1 MRHFIHGA
9 IFLVAAC
16 LEVGG
21 DAVVRQGL
29 KGGTVVLI
37 GVGALLLALY
47 GIVVNTADL
56 DFSRLLGIY
65 VAVFA
70 LVSVLAGRFYFGET
84 IAPSTWIGLAIIIL
98 GGLVIQFGPLV
109 ANRLSAGG

>member
-1 MRHFIHGA
+1 MQHLIHGA
-9 IFLVAAC
+9 IFLLAAL

-29 KGGTVVLI
+29 KGGGAALVLL
-37 GVGALLLALY
+37 GALLLGLY
-47 GIVVNTADL
+47 GIVVNTVDL

-70 LVSVLAGRFYFGET
+70 LVSVLAGRFYFHESIPG
-84 IAPSTWIGLAIIIL
+84 STWLGLAIIIA
-98 GGLVIQFGPLV
+98 GGLVIQLGPI
-109 ANRLSAGG
+109 AGEKLFSGG

>member
-1 MRHFIHGA
+1 MRHVMQGV
-9 IFLVAAC
+9 IFLAAAC

-21 DAVVRQGL
+21 DAVVRRGL
-29 KGGTVVLI
+29 KGGGAALVLAGAVLL
-37 GVGALLLALY
+37 GVY

-70 LVSVLAGRFYFGET
+70 VVSVLAGRFYFQET
-84 IAPSTWIGLAIIIL
+84 IAPSTWIGLAIIVA
-98 GGLVIQFGPLV
+98 GGLVIQFGPL
-109 ANRLSAGG
+109 AGTAVRG